1 MKQDKKDQKAGQL
14 KGIVGIH
21 GTSLASMRHI
31 LNSVVHED
39 DERLTPTM
47 LRDIAHAGFAEVRR
61 DVTFPLAD
69 EGGEVVVPVAD
80 PSSLVAMSVRASES
94 MQEVFVAAMQ
104 HHPGTPEAPW
114 HLLVTWDEFTP
125 GSMHNPDKP
134 KKAMVLNFSFQELG
148 VALHSDRCWWTMAVV
163 RSSIIGQVEGGWSRM
178 LRDLLKMTLL
188 GPLGWRAS
196 AFL

>member
-1 MKQDKKDQKAGQL
+1 MHSSHSVQHLCTPTLEVSAMASSSSSGAAPVAKPRPEPRRTEVRKYMKQDKKGQRAEQL

-31 LNSVVHED
+31 LNSVVDEG
-39 DERLTPTM
+39 ERLTVRM

-80 PSSLVAMSVRASES
+80 PSSLVAMSVRASET

-114 HLLVTWDEFTP
+114 HLWSLGTSSRLAACTTR
-125 GSMHNPDKP
+125 SNRRKP
-134 KKAMVLNFSFQELG
+134 W
-148 VALHSDRCWWTMAVV
+148 C
-163 RSSIIGQVEGGWSRM
+163 
-178 LRDLLKMTLL
+178 
-188 GPLGWRAS
+188 
-196 AFL
+196 